1 MKIFNSKFA
10 TLAVAATL
18 TLGAGVA
25 GAQVGCNWWNGPA
38 GQGQY
43 YMGPGMM
50 YGYGPMMGQL
60 NWQDRQA
67 LLQGK
72 LNLTDNQKQAWKDY
86 SDAVGAAHKKQPKVK
101 PQQPADQQAR
111 LEARIAN
118 LKARLAV
125 AENLLKA
132 RQNLL
137 SVLNEDQVKILKDY
151 EALMHQPKVRPA
163 KRAPRAMAPQ
173 NSQAGQ
179 GMIYAVPSENGVTYY
194 YVPGNAQQQ
203 QPQAPAAQPQAPQAQ
218 SSQPAPVAPAVQPA
232 APSANATVEQQAPTA
247 PTAASTEGQP
257 ATPIAAV
264 ASSDSQAAAPVVA
277 PVQASAEA
285 SDATQQ
291 DLPPYQVV
299 AVPSENGVTYYMV
312 PTSQTQE

>member
-18 TLGAGVA
+18 ALGAGVA
-25 GAQVGCNWWNGPA
+25 SAQVGCNMWNGPV

-72 LNLTDNQKQAWKDY
+72 LNLADNQKQAWKDY
-86 SDAVGAAHKKQPKVK
+86 SDAVGAAHQKQPKVK
-101 PQQPADQQAR
+101 AQKPADQQAR

-137 SVLNEDQVKILKDY
+137 SVLTPDQVQILQDY
-151 EALMHQPKVRPA
+151 EAMMHQPKVRHA
-163 KRAPRAMAPQ
+163 KRAPRAMMPQ

-179 GMIYAVPSENGVTYY
+179 GMIYAVPSDNGVTYY
-194 YVPGNAQQQ
+194 YVPGNAQQ

-218 SSQPAPVAPAVQPA
+218 SSQVAPVAPITQPSAPDASAPVAQA
-232 APSANATVEQQAPTA
+232 APVSA
-247 PTAASTEGQP
+247 P
-257 ATPIAAV
+257 ATASADVQSVAPVATV
-264 ASSDSQAAAPVVA
+264 ASSDSQDATPMVA
-277 PVQASAEA
+277 PVQTSAE
-285 SDATQQ
+285 STDAQQ
-291 DLPPYQVV
+291 SLPPYQVV

-312 PTSQTQE
+312 PTSQLSQE